1 MVMDISVITG
11 EPSMIFRHE
20 SFQLWESECQGF
32 FLNDSKYQ
40 DYISLSK
47 AGMEVLSLGYNDK
60 RAIVDHNGADRMIH
74 SLNSV
79 NFLKLEPGN
88 YLLLE
93 CAYSDRRKVIVQ
105 EEYQKE
111 IGTNSETGKPIT
123 ETAFWPLYTVVFHDI
138 TLRELLLFNSLYVCK
153 TVSQIVDVV
162 ND

>member
-1 MVMDISVITG
+1 M
-11 EPSMIFRHE
+11 
-20 SFQLWESECQGF
+20 
-32 FLNDSKYQ
+32 
-40 DYISLSK
+40 
-47 AGMEVLSLGYNDK
+47 
-60 RAIVDHNGADRMIH
+60 
-74 SLNSV
+74 
-79 NFLKLEPGN
+79 NFLKLEAGN

-93 CAYSDRRKVIVQ
+93 CAYSDRRQVVVQ